1 MLGLPKSTELS
12 KQLPKKAIYEK
23 FNMNTAAKEKFD
35 ADISRINIVA
45 EISPNTVSIAK
56 GETVSAIYVLQVIL
70 KQKEFDSKT
79 ISQISK
85 LIEQNMLLV
94 LDFDGE
100 RKLAIHHTKLIQ
112 SDWKPADDCSISLT
126 GLNLDTVWENLIT
139 QVGSIEVE
147 QGHSLDEQIAADEQK
162 AKLEKEIARLER
174 MARNE
179 KQPKKKFELV
189 TQINKLKAE
198 LKLRAQITVEIEPK
212 EVE

>member
-23 FNMNTAAKEKFD
+23 FNMNNAAKEKFD

-45 EISPNTVSIAK
+45 EISPSTTNIDEGKTVTS
-56 GETVSAIYVLQVIL
+56 IYVLQVIL
-70 KQKEFDSKT
+70 KCKAFEEKT
-79 ISQISK
+79 VSHLSK
-85 LIEQNMLLV
+85 LIDQNMLLV

-100 RKLAIHHTKLIQ
+100 RKLAVYHTKLLQ
-112 SDWKPADDCSISLT
+112 TDWMSPEDCSVQLV

-139 QVGSIEVE
+139 QVGSIEIE

-174 MARNE
+174 QARNE

-189 TQINKLKAE
+189 QMIK
-198 LKLRAQITVEIEPK
+198 KLRKTESTKI
-212 EVE
+212 

>member
-45 EISPNTVSIAK
+45 EISPNTVNIAK
-56 GETVSAIYVLQVIL
+56 GETVSVIYVLQVIL
-70 KQKEFDSKT
+70 KHKEFEDKT

-85 LIEQNMLLV
+85 LIDQNMVLV
-94 LDFDGE
+94 LDCDGE
-100 RKLAIHHTKLIQ
+100 RKLAIHHTKLLQ
-112 SDWKPADDCSISLT
+112 TDWKPSDECSVALT

-139 QVGSIEVE
+139 GVGSIEIE

-162 AKLEKEIARLER
+162 AKLEKEIRARW
-174 MARNE
+174 E
-179 KQPKKKFELV
+179 KMNLTKKGKAKF
-189 TQINKLKAE
+189 TKISFI
-198 LKLRAQITVEIEPK
+198 R
-212 EVE
+212 

>member
-35 ADISRINIVA
+35 TDISRINIVA
-45 EISPNTVSIAK
+45 EISPNTVSIEN

-70 KQKEFDSKT
+70 KQKEFDSRT

-85 LIEQNMLLV
+85 LIDQNMLLV
-94 LDFDGE
+94 LDFNGE

-112 SDWKPADDCSISLT
+112 SDWKPSDDCLVSLT

-139 QVGSIEVE
+139 QVGGIEIE
-147 QGHSLDEQIAADEQK
+147 QGRSLDEQIAADEQK

-174 MARNE
+174 QARKE

-189 TQINKLKAE
+189 QEIKKLKGV
-198 LKLRAQITVEIEPK
+198 LG
-212 EVE
+212 

>member
-45 EISPNTVSIAK
+45 EISSNTVSIAK

-94 LDFDGE
+94 LDYDGE

-112 SDWKPADDCSISLT
+112 SDWKPSDDCFISLT
-126 GLNLDTVWENLIT
+126 GLNLDTVWENLVT
-139 QVGSIEVE
+139 QVGGIEIK

-162 AKLEKEIARLER
+162 EKAEREIARLER

-189 TQINKLKAE
+189 QEIKRLKA
-198 LKLRAQITVEIEPK
+198 RSDT
-212 EVE
+212 

>member
-94 LDFDGE
+94 LDYDGE

-112 SDWKPADDCSISLT
+112 SNWKPSDDCFISLT
-126 GLNLDTVWENLIT
+126 GLNLDTVWENLVT
-139 QVGSIEVE
+139 QVGGIEIK

-162 AKLEKEIARLER
+162 EKAEREIARLER

-189 TQINKLKAE
+189 QEIKRLKARSNNE
-198 LKLRAQITVEIEPK
+198 
-212 EVE
+212 

>member
-23 FNMNTAAKEKFD
+23 FNMNSAAKEKFD

-45 EISPNTVSIAK
+45 EVSPSTTHIDK
-56 GETVSAIYVLQVIL
+56 GETVLRIFVLQVIL
-70 KQKEFDSKT
+70 KRKDFDPKT

-85 LIEQNMLLV
+85 LIDQNMLLV
-94 LDFDGE
+94 LDCNGE
-100 RKLAIHHTKLIQ
+100 RKLAIHHTKLLQ
-112 SDWKPADDCSISLT
+112 TSWMSPEECTVRLT

-139 QVGSIEVE
+139 QVGSIEIE

-162 AKLEKEIARLER
+162 AKLEKEIARLEK
-174 MARNE
+174 MARAE

-189 TQINKLKAE
+189 QLIKKLKE
-198 LKLRAQITVEIEPK
+198 KTTL
-212 EVE
+212 

>member
-35 ADISRINIVA
+35 ADISRINIVV
-45 EISPNTVSIAK
+45 EISPNTVNIVK
-56 GETVSAIYVLQVIL
+56 GENVSVIYVLQVIL
-70 KQKEFDSKT
+70 KHKEFEDKT

-85 LIEQNMLLV
+85 LIDQNMLLV
-94 LDFDGE
+94 LECESE
-100 RKLAIHHTKLIQ
+100 RKLAIHHTKLLQ
-112 SDWKPADDCSISLT
+112 TAWTPLDDCTVTLT

-139 QVGSIEVE
+139 QVGSIEIE

-162 AKLEKEIARLER
+162 AKLEKEIARLEKQ
-174 MARNE
+174 ARNE

-189 TQINKLKAE
+189 EIIKKLQK
-198 LKLRAQITVEIEPK
+198 EIK
-212 EVE
+212 

>member
-45 EISPNTVSIAK
+45 EISPNTVSIEK

-70 KQKEFDSKT
+70 KQKEFDSRT

-85 LIEQNMLLV
+85 LIDQNMLLV
-94 LDFDGE
+94 LDFNGE
-100 RKLAIHHTKLIQ
+100 RKLAIHHTKLLQ
-112 SDWKPADDCSISLT
+112 TDWKPSDECSIALT

-139 QVGSIEVE
+139 QVGSIEIE

-162 AKLEKEIARLER
+162 AKLEKEIARLEKQ
-174 MARNE
+174 ARAE
-179 KQPKKKFELV
+179 KQPKKKFEFV
-189 TQINKLKAE
+189 QEIKRLKNNFT
-198 LKLRAQITVEIEPK
+198 R
-212 EVE
+212 

>member
-45 EISPNTVSIAK
+45 EISPNTVSIEK

-70 KQKEFDSKT
+70 KQKEFDSRT

-85 LIEQNMLLV
+85 LIDQNMLLV
-94 LDFDGE
+94 LDCDGE

-112 SDWKPADDCSISLT
+112 SDWTPIENCSVALT

-139 QVGSIEVE
+139 GVGSIKIE

-162 AKLEKEIARLER
+162 AKLEKEIARLEKQ
-174 MARNE
+174 ARNE

-189 TQINKLKAE
+189 QEIK
-198 LKLRAQITVEIEPK
+198 KLREAF
-212 EVE
+212 